1 MDEKNQT
8 GKQPRT
14 RSRAGIVWLIILAVL
29 IGGAGFLYYSIV
41 KAPLALD
48 DPWELA
54 DSAPL
59 SPEER
64 FRFSAADQTIE
75 VRLDKGD
82 IWRVILDIAGDGF
95 IDQIN
100 EEIAS
105 YNLSVAGCAIC
116 MDEDGLRMDMECYF
130 KETRLVVRI
139 PCEVRIN
146 GQQFSLTP
154 TGLKLGVIP
163 VPVSG
168 LLSKLE
174 LEHELSLPAIGNV
187 TQIRIEQDAIVL
199 TGSMEQDMLALVPA
213 DKKLDQAAVFAEGLQ
228 PLVDALRDEDGYTA
242 ILNYLE
248 KNPAGVEKLYRDLF
262 ILADSGV
269 TDRYL
274 EDRHGLTQ
282 RFFPEIDY
290 ASLAEEQEML
300 GQELS
305 SMNELLEQFFTHV
318 VNSYNEKQFRLS
330 DGQFLKNGVPFQAA
344 QFGDGQYDGLFEV
357 LDSES
362 VFLILVDVEDG
373 YLRKTS
379 SFYRMAD
386 ENQQFTQS
394 VDYNKTYILGCVI
407 RSVDAE
413 PYLLYEA
420 ERTEANSYYRQ
431 IVLQA
436 LTEENVKALQEPG
449 KFGVWTG

>member
-54 DSAPL
+54 ASTPL

-82 IWRVILDIAGDGF
+82 IWRVILDIAGDDF

-130 KETRLVVRI
+130 KETRLVARI

-168 LLSKLE
+168 LLSKLK
-174 LEHELSLPAIGNV
+174 LEYELSLPAIGNV

-290 ASLAEEQEML
+290 ASLAEEQEIL

-436 LTEENVKALQEPG
+436 LTEEDVKALQEPG